1 MSILVII
8 LVLLAVVA
16 GGVYLQV
23 DPRYTSYDLQA
34 NIPPRF
40 GIPPWLKRELEEK
53 ALDTLGEN
61 KASYLTKSYVE
72 KIPASDQKDVKE
84 LKTGVGNAA
93 GGALQN
99 PLGKF
104 VCCAL
109 AFLVKPT
116 LLTFLPLGWQ
126 YRGRCYQASYWSLRL
141 FDVSASSIFSGHLT
155 RAYCRMIMSYQ
166 ASVLLL
172 HDTITIV

>member
-1 MSILVII
+1 MSTKAMSVLVII

-23 DPRYTSYDLQA
+23 DPHYTSYDLHA
-34 NIPPRF
+34 NISTRF

-53 ALDTLGEN
+53 ALDTMGEN

-72 KIPASDQKDVKE
+72 KIPASDQKDVRE

-93 GGALQN
+93 GGVLQN

-104 VCCAL
+104 VRCLL
-109 AFLVKPT
+109 AFFAKSP
-116 LLTFLPLGWQ
+116 LLISLPLGWQ
-126 YRGRCYQASYWSLRL
+126 HRG
-141 FDVSASSIFSGHLT
+141 
-155 RAYCRMIMSYQ
+155 
-166 ASVLLL
+166 
-172 HDTITIV
+172 